1 MTMRWVISLGMVA
14 ALAAAPAVTF
24 AQSAP
29 AATDKQQQK
38 ADKAHAGKD
47 TVKGADKA
55 EAKLASGDRKFVMDA
70 LKHGMAEVELGKL
83 AGEKASHDQVKQFG
97 KRMADDHGKAGDEL
111 KQIAQTKGITPPG
124 EMDSKHKK
132 LHDRLAKMSGAEFDR
147 AYMSE
152 MVKDHRTDVKEFK
165 RQADKAKDA
174 DVKAFAG
181 KTLPTLEEHL
191 KQAEDID
198 KQLKTTAKSDRGSAS
213 PKTEKK

>member
-1 MTMRWVISLGMVA
+1 MTKHWMIALGMVG
-14 ALAAAPAVTF
+14 ALAVAPVVTF
-24 AQSAP
+24 AQSTP

-47 TVKGADKA
+47 TAKADKA
-55 EAKLASGDRKFVMDA
+55 DGKLASGDRKFVMDA
-70 LKHGMAEVELGKL
+70 LQHGMAEVELGKL
-83 AGEKASHDQVKQFG
+83 ASEKASNDQVKQFG

-111 KQIAQTKGITPPG
+111 KSIAQSKGITPPG

-152 MVKDHRTDVKEFK
+152 MVKDHRNDVKEFK
-165 RQADKAKDA
+165 RQADKAKDP
-174 DVKAFAG
+174 DVKSFAG

-198 KQLKTTAKSDRGSAS
+198 KQVKATARTDRGAAS

>member
-1 MTMRWVISLGMVA
+1 MTMQWMIALGMVG
-14 ALAAAPAVTF
+14 ALALAPAVSF

-55 EAKLASGDRKFVMDA
+55 DKTDKAEAKLTSGDRKFVMDA
-70 LKHGMAEVELGKL
+70 LRHGMAEVELGKL
-83 AGEKASHDQVKQFG
+83 ASEKAAHDQVKQFG

-111 KQIAQTKGITPPG
+111 KSIAQSKGITPPG

-152 MVKDHRTDVKEFK
+152 MVKDHRNDVKEFK
-165 RQADKAKDA
+165 RQADKAKDP
-174 DVKAFAG
+174 DVKSFAG

-198 KQLKTTAKSDRGSAS
+198 KQVKATKA
-213 PKTEKK
+213 KTEKK